1 MSAFRKLVRKEL
13 EVKVLFHS
21 ISRDRT
27 YYSET
32 LFANPEFKRSLE
44 SFRADLTQEI
54 YRQDASFDYPIRI
67 ANALLALRQSDSP
80 RDFNY
85 QMSVFEKEVS
95 NTKLFPQLK
104 RTMGCIGTL
113 TLGCALLF
121 LGLLIHSKNRN
132 SGFAEFLGL
141 IAGPVLMMLTIY
153 KGMPYF
159 AHSYEDLVVTRE
171 RGLALATVIRE
182 AHETGSFGDRT
193 RRASIGGVVP
203 FRG

>member
-1 MSAFRKLVRKEL
+1 
-13 EVKVLFHS
+13 
-21 ISRDRT
+21 
-27 YYSET
+27 
-32 LFANPEFKRSLE
+32 
-44 SFRADLTQEI
+44 
-54 YRQDASFDYPIRI
+54 
-67 ANALLALRQSDSP
+67 
-80 RDFNY
+80 
-85 QMSVFEKEVS
+85 
-95 NTKLFPQLK
+95 
-104 RTMGCIGTL
+104 
-113 TLGCALLF
+113 
-121 LGLLIHSKNRN
+121 
-132 SGFAEFLGL
+132 LGL